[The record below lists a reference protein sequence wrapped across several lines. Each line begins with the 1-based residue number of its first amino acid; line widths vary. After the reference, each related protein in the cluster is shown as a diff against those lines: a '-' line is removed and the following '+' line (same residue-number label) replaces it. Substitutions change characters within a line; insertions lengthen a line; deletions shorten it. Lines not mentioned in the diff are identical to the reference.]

1 MDSLYISGS
10 EQVNW
15 EMWTVGQS
23 ICVSQKLKI
32 SQLLNLQNDVKKV
45 AVIKESE

>member
-15 EMWTVGQS
+15 EMWMVGQS
-23 ICVSQKLKI
+23 IYVSQKLKI
-32 SQLLNLQNDVKKV
+32 SQLLNLQNAVKKV
-45 AVIKESE
+45 AVIKELE